1 MKNYKIL
8 SFGLGI
14 YLILLFASSVSAQGY
29 NENEELVVV
38 PPPMKFETASAHYA
52 YLLEQAGGGTQHTAA
67 TIPQWPGLWDTAG
80 NTIGKTFL
88 LDPEAIL
95 DVDDEQKG
103 GRVRTGILTPPYE
116 QAFQERRQEM
126 REAGQQK
133 YDRLT
138 HCESPGYPRF
148 LLEPYTRE
156 FINLP
161 HQSWQLNDLMNENRR
176 IYIDQE
182 HINVYGTHS
191 WLGDSIG
198 FWDGD
203 RLITN
208 TVDIL
213 PVDYFRGLPLTSN
226 QFESVEVWEMKIF
239 EDGSQRLEVQ
249 VTFYDEHSLIE
260 PIHAVYAYKPATV
273 LMEIGSRIRQWE
285 CETSSN
291 SYLTADGETNFLLP
305 GEPGYKD
312 ARGVTLFPHL
322 PGQSRDPVYETG
334 LEN

>member
-8 SFGLGI
+8 PFGLGAC
-14 YLILLFASSVSAQGY
+14 LILLFASSIQAQGS

-38 PPPMKFETASAHYA
+38 PPPMRFETSSAHYA
-52 YLLEQAGGGTQHTAA
+52 YLLDQAGGGTQHTVA
-67 TIPQWPGLWDTAG
+67 TVPQWPGLWDRGG
-80 NTIGKTFL
+80 NTISKTFL
-88 LDPEAIL
+88 
-95 DVDDEQKG
+95 DDFVGSSTQEG

-116 QAFQERRQEM
+116 QTFQELRQEM
-126 REAGQQK
+126 REEGQQK

-176 IYIDQE
+176 IYIGQE

-191 WLGDSIG
+191 WLGDSVG

-203 RLITN
+203 RLIAH

-260 PIHAVYAYKPATV
+260 PIYAVYAYKPATV

-312 ARGVTLFPHL
+312 ARGATLFPHL
-322 PGQSRDPVYETG
+322 PGQSRDPVYETRF
-334 LEN
+334 EN

>member
-8 SFGLGI
+8 SFSLGI
-14 YLILLFASSVSAQGY
+14 CLIILFASSVQAQGY

-52 YLLEQAGGGTQHTAA
+52 YLLEQAGGGTQHTAT

-103 GRVRTGILTPPYE
+103 GRARTGILTPPYE

-213 PVDYFRGLPLTSN
+213 PVDYFRGLPLTSS
-226 QFESVEVWEMKIF
+226 QFESVEMWEMKILG
-239 EDGSQRLEVQ
+239 DGSQRLEVQ

-260 PIHAVYAYKPATV
+260 PIHAVYAYKSATV
-273 LMEIGSRIRQWE
+273 LMEIGARIRQWE

-334 LEN
+334 FEN